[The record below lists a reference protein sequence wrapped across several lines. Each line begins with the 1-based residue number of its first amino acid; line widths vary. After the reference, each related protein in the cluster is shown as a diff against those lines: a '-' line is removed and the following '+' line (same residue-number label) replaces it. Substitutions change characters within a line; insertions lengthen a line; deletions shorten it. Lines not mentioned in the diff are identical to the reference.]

1 MKPALK
7 ISFSSSCPVSK
18 IHELGIKQW
27 PIWILGPS
35 SFPWTDS
42 NKETCLLL
50 DGDVT
55 VTPEGGEPVRFGV
68 GYVVVFSCRNVFT

>member
-7 ISFSSSCPVSK
+7 IILSSSCPESK

-35 SFPWTDS
+35 SFPWRYS
-42 NKETCLLL
+42 NKENCLLL
-50 DGDVT
+50 EGDVT
-55 VTPEGGEPVRFGV
+55 VTPEGGEPIRFDV
-68 GYVVVFSCRNVFT
+68 GDVVVISCRNVFT